1 MLEKTKPKKKKHPW
15 GRPEVITQEK
25 LSKLLHALEDW
36 QTEEEACYYA
46 WISVATLRRKKQKDE
61 KICKEIEKAK
71 NYMQKCALRTV
82 KACIQHWD
90 EKVAMWYL
98 EKKHKDFKKEPTTIK
113 TTSEESSDWDKSLT
127 IEIVWIE

>member
-1 MLEKTKPKKKKHPW
+1 MLEKTKPKKKNPW

-25 LSKLLHALEDW
+25 FAKLIHALEDW

-71 NYMQKCALRTV
+71 NYMQNCALRTV
-82 KACIQHWD
+82 KACIQQWD

-113 TTSEESSDWDKSLT
+113 TTSEETSDWDKSLT

>member
-1 MLEKTKPKKKKHPW
+1 MLEKTKPKRKHPW

-25 LSKLLHALEDW
+25 FSKLLRALEDW

-46 WISVATLRRKKQKDE
+46 WISVPTLRRKKQKDE
-61 KICKEIEKAK
+61 KIWKEIEKAK
-71 NYMQKCALRTV
+71 NYMQNCALKTV
-82 KACIQHWD
+82 KACLQQWD

-113 TTSEESSDWDKSLT
+113 TTSEETSDWDKSLT